1 MGEVPMGDGAYSY
14 AASKSAVHHLTQ
26 ILAKELSAQA
36 ITVNALAPGPFVS
49 NMTAFATAEPDKRE
63 KVGQGV
69 PLGRVGQPEDIAACL
84 QFLCG
89 TGGSYITGAII
100 PVSGGINVMTGPS
113 LFERAFI

>member
-1 MGEVPMGDGAYSY
+1 MSL
-14 AASKSAVHHLTQ
+14 HQ
-26 ILAKELSAQA
+26 ITTSLSADGHVDVPTGWMQGR
-36 ITVNALAPGPFVS
+36 ALYGGLVA
-49 NMTAFATAEPDKRE
+49 ALLYRALEQ

>member
-14 AASKSAVHHLTQ
+14 AASKAAVHHLTQ
-26 ILAKELSAQA
+26 ILAKELSPDH

-49 NMTAFATAEPDKRE
+49 NMTAFATADPGRRD

-69 PLGRVGQPEDIAACL
+69 PLERVGRPEDIAACL

-89 TGGSYITGAII
+89 AGGSYLTGAIL

-113 LFERAFI
+113 LFERAFT